1 MCGIAGIVRTNKSV
15 DDHLLQEMAD
25 CVRHRGPEDEGK
37 WINKTGRVGLAQ
49 RRLAIIDLSPGG
61 HQPMVSDD
69 GRFAITF
76 NGEIYNYME
85 VKSELSALGWKFG
98 TKSDTEVLLKAYIQW
113 REKCLDKLN
122 GMFAFAVWDE
132 NDQTLFAARDRLGEK
147 PFKYYHDEDKFSF
160 ASELKAILVDKTIA
174 REPDWQ
180 AVDLAMA
187 YRFVP
192 APLTGFKQIQKLPAG
207 HYLVWKNGKITVTPY
222 WQAFDFAKEN
232 EERSLEEWK
241 TVLWD
246 MFKDSIKGRMIS
258 DVPVGAFLSGGLDS
272 SSVVAAMSEVS
283 TGKIKTFSVGLKDQ
297 PESELPFAK
306 LIADRFKTDHSEII
320 IEPNVIEILPQLVY
334 QFEEPFFDNAAVPTM
349 VMAKETKKHATVVLT
364 GDGGDE
370 CFGGYTNHTFFKQ
383 LKAYQKLPSV
393 IYKTVLPQLAKS
405 LAATT
410 GNDKFKKLFYRT
422 ELLGHDLYQAYV
434 DYYAIWKKE
443 LKQSHFYLTKED
455 LYTDELKQKIDL
467 DLSEKLMSEWMGEG
481 RVKKYGDMN
490 RSMLADI
497 VGRLGDNYLMK
508 VDHASMTYALE
519 NRAPFLDH
527 RLVEL
532 ALSLPE
538 KYKVRDGQV
547 KWIWKQIV
555 QDKIPMEI
563 INRRKAGFGI
573 PIGAWMRN
581 ELYDYVRDNL
591 VKNDSVLYRYFN
603 KNSIIKLLEDHKKG
617 VADYSNHLWC
627 LLLLD
632 SWLKTFFV
640 YDRK

>member
-1 MCGIAGIVRTNKSV
+1 MCGIAGVVKTNKPAE
-15 DDHLLQEMAD
+15 DRLLQEMLD
-25 CVRHRGPEDEGK
+25 QIRHRGPEDEGK
-37 WINKTGRVGLAQ
+37 WFSQNGRVGLGQ

-61 HQPMVSDD
+61 HQPMISDD
-69 GRFAITF
+69 RRFAITF
-76 NGEIYNYME
+76 NGEIYNYLE
-85 VKSELSALGWKFG
+85 VKHELAGLGWGFT

-113 REKCLDKLN
+113 KEKCLEKLN

-132 NDQTLFAARDRLGEK
+132 EAQTLFAARDRLGEK
-147 PFKYYHDEDKFSF
+147 PFKYYCDEEKFIF
-160 ASELKAILVDKTIA
+160 ASELKAILVDPTIA

-180 AVDLAMA
+180 AVDLAMT

-207 HYLVWKNGKITVTPY
+207 HYLFWQNGKITITPY
-222 WQAFDFAKEN
+222 WQAFDYAKEN
-232 EERSLEEWK
+232 EKRSLAEWK

-246 MFKDSIKGRMIS
+246 TFKDSIKGRMIS
-258 DVPVGAFLSGGLDS
+258 DVPIGAFLSGGLDS
-272 SSVVAAMSEVS
+272 SSVVAAMAEVS

-306 LIADRFKTDHSEII
+306 LVADRFKTDHAEII
-320 IEPNVIEILPQLVY
+320 IEPNVVEILPQMVR

-349 VMAKETKKHATVVLT
+349 VMAKETKKHVTVVLT

-370 CFGGYTNHTFFKQ
+370 CFGGYSNHSFFKQ
-383 LKAYQKLPSV
+383 LKAYQSLPSA
-393 IYKTVLPQLAKS
+393 IYKTIFPQAAKWLAAVTSKPQL
-405 LAATT
+405 
-410 GNDKFKKLFYRT
+410 KKLFYRT
-422 ELLGHDLYQAYV
+422 ELLSHNLYQAYV

-443 LKQSHFYLTKED
+443 LRQSRFYLTKDD
-455 LYTDELKQKIDL
+455 LYTDELKQKINL
-467 DLSEKLMSEWMGEG
+467 DLSEKIMSEWMGDG
-481 RVKKYGDMN
+481 VVKKYGAMN
-490 RSMLADI
+490 RAMLADI

-508 VDHASMTYALE
+508 VDFASMIYALE

-527 RLVEL
+527 RLVQL

-555 QDKIPMEI
+555 QDKIPAEI
-563 INRRKAGFGI
+563 IARRKAGFGI

-591 VKNDSVLYRYFN
+591 VKSDSMLYRYFN
-603 KNSIIKLLEDHKKG
+603 KSCIIKLLEDHKKDL
-617 VADYSNHLWC
+617 ADYSNHLWC
-627 LLLLD
+627 LLLLE
-632 SWLKTFFV
+632 SWLKIFFT
-640 YDRK
+640 YDER